1 MKAPAFFLLLLTLII
16 NGCSPVQKTHS
27 WQPGTVQHRNYQKV
41 LVVCILREE
50 DNSIRESIENQLTDE
65 LTKNGINAVTSLQ
78 LLGSKIFDR
87 MDEEDAL
94 YQLNNQC
101 VDAVLVATLLNRQK
115 EKKYTPGIIHYTPYG
130 YSYDRFWR
138 YKTAIKYRIITPEY
152 YSSEK
157 NSFLECNIYAMT
169 TQQLIYSVQSGSTFN
184 WAFETEGNK
193 SFRKIVKGIIKKKI
207 LVGVPG

>member
-1 MKAPAFFLLLLTLII
+1 MKAPAYILPALILI
-16 NGCSPVQKTHS
+16 LSGCSSTQKIHS
-27 WQPGTVQHRNYQKV
+27 WQPETVHPRKYQKV

-50 DNSIRESIENQLTDE
+50 DNSIRENVENQLTDE

-101 VDAVLVATLLNRQK
+101 VDAVLTVTLLNRQK
-115 EKKYTPGIIHYTPYG
+115 EKKYAPGTIHYTPYG

-138 YKTAIKYRIITPEY
+138 YKTAINYRITTPGY
-152 YSSEK
+152 YNNEK
-157 NSFLECNIYAMT
+157 NSFLECNIYDMA
-169 TQQLIYSVQSGSTFN
+169 TQQLIFSVQSGSTFN
-184 WAFETEGNK
+184 WEFETEKNK
-193 SFRKIVKGIIKKKI
+193 SFPGIVNEIIKKKI
-207 LVGVPG
+207 LVSLP